1 MLHLEPDQLN
11 KVDRLLED
19 MEQLKWQEED
29 QKRDAHFLN
38 DYQRHLE
45 ANKRAERPYD
55 DETKAKKA
63 SDYDPFCKPVIE
75 TKTKEEAKSETPP
88 AESTWESLCEE
99 TPMETS
105 TKFEAKLDSHRV
117 SSIEMKKSSLIQ
129 VRERLPA
136 FKLRAKLMTT
146 IANNQVTVI
155 RYGHWHNFSTNFDF
169 YFFLNDTFM
178 VAMSQS
184 VSWSNPTQ

>member
-55 DETKAKKA
+55 DDTKAKKA
-63 SDYDPFCKPVIE
+63 SDYDPFSKPVIE

-105 TKFEAKLDSHRV
+105 TKFEAKLADA

-155 RYGHWHNFSTNFDF
+155 RYGH
-169 YFFLNDTFM
+169 
-178 VAMSQS
+178 
-184 VSWSNPTQ
+184 

>member
-1 MLHLEPDQLN
+1 MN

-55 DETKAKKA
+55 DDTKAEKA
-63 SDYDPFCKPVIE
+63 SDYDPFSNPVIE
-75 TKTKEEAKSETPP
+75 TKTKGEAKSETPP
-88 AESTWESLCEE
+88 PESTWESLCEE

-105 TKFEAKLDSHRV
+105 TKFKAKLDA

-155 RYGHWHNFSTNFDF
+155 RYGH
-169 YFFLNDTFM
+169 
-178 VAMSQS
+178 
-184 VSWSNPTQ
+184 

>member
-1 MLHLEPDQLN
+1 MTTINVFQQNEFPTKWISRVLHLEPDQLN

-55 DETKAKKA
+55 DDTKAKKA
-63 SDYDPFCKPVIE
+63 SDYDPFSKPVIE
-75 TKTKEEAKSETPP
+75 TKTKGEAKSETPP
-88 AESTWESLCEE
+88 PESTWESLCEE
-99 TPMETS
+99 TP
-105 TKFEAKLDSHRV
+105 KFEAKLDSHRV

-155 RYGHWHNFSTNFDF
+155 RYGH
-169 YFFLNDTFM
+169 
-178 VAMSQS
+178 
-184 VSWSNPTQ
+184 

>member
-1 MLHLEPDQLN
+1 MN

-63 SDYDPFCKPVIE
+63 SDYDPFSTPVIE
-75 TKTKEEAKSETPP
+75 TNTKEEAKSETPP

-105 TKFEAKLDSHRV
+105 TKFEAKLDSPDA

-155 RYGHWHNFSTNFDF
+155 RYGHWHNLSTDF
-169 YFFLNDTFM
+169 NFFLPHL
-178 VAMSQS
+178 
-184 VSWSNPTQ
+184 WSL